1 MYQKRRQSRSLSAYI
16 VCFLFFF
23 QVTATVGKLPT
34 DERVT
39 CPTLWCGEKKK
50 GRVKQLLK
58 KKNDSLFSFFHQ
70 LKNTQPNL
78 HLRNLILFLPNNYFT
93 AFNTHHPH
101 MF

>member
-50 GRVKQLLK
+50 GKSETTFEK
-58 KKNDSLFSFFHQ
+58 KKMTHCFLSF
-70 LKNTQPNL
+70 
-78 HLRNLILFLPNNYFT
+78 IS
-93 AFNTHHPH
+93 
-101 MF
+101 